1 MLKNYKRIPYDPTRD
16 EINASIEIFRIKVRP
31 ANTLIPKKILTY
43 ILWLHEITVFEEWLS
58 VLSNRLIPNK
68 SLILKTYF
76 ILRFPISRTT
86 WWGWCSFTTYM
97 SLHDMIYQL
106 SLRQNLGSQLIVILR
121 TVNVI
126 YHSYQFWVWLI
137 YLIHTLFYVDET
149 LICWHHFLPSM
160 KTHVRLTLFNR
171 IRFIISQRIYV
182 AKFSMYW
189 NNS

>member
-16 EINASIEIFRIKVRP
+16 EINASIEIFKIKVRP

-58 VLSNRLIPNK
+58 VLSNRLIPNISVQRYRNYVTK

-76 ILRFPISRTT
+76 ILSFPISRTT

-106 SLRQNLGSQLIVILR
+106 SLRRNSAL
-121 TVNVI
+121 N
-126 YHSYQFWVWLI
+126 WLLSCI
-137 YLIHTLFYVDET
+137 
-149 LICWHHFLPSM
+149 P
-160 KTHVRLTLFNR
+160 
-171 IRFIISQRIYV
+171 
-182 AKFSMYW
+182 
-189 NNS
+189 